1 MTTTLVLA
9 HLDTSTTIQTGCIQ
23 RCPAM
28 LVMWMRRCVV
38 LTTEE
43 VCCVGS
49 VRMAMVLLFI
59 HLTRHV
65 SIVQVSVQDMPFSIS
80 VSSVPTT
87 LIFLFFVV
95 FRFNIT
101 SGPLLGYV
109 LLQTTIA
116 AITYR
121 QFFIHDHILYN
132 VSSSLRVLLD
142 LSLTVSQFWS
152 LHFLKAIIPPFCVS
166 EKLTG
171 IHVNILSTSHL
182 SISSCHHL
190 PYSH

>member
-1 MTTTLVLA
+1 
-9 HLDTSTTIQTGCIQ
+9 
-23 RCPAM
+23 
-28 LVMWMRRCVV
+28 
-38 LTTEE
+38 
-43 VCCVGS
+43 
-49 VRMAMVLLFI
+49 MAMVLLFI

-80 VSSVPTT
+80 VSSVPKT

-121 QFFIHDHILYN
+121 RFFISDDILYH
-132 VSSSLRVLLD
+132 VTSFPRILLD

-166 EKLTG
+166 ERLTG
-171 IHVNILSTSHL
+171 IHVNILKFVPAIYPL
-182 SISSCHHL
+182 VLVIISRIPIELHVRN
-190 PYSH
+190 